1 MTYSSCDSPFVST
14 AWLFQRGIAGA
25 SAAFDGEDHY
35 DDGARHVYPAGLG
48 RDCWRVKEIL
58 DVGLNKE

>member
-1 MTYSSCDSPFVST
+1 MLVFKPGASVGVCR
-14 AWLFQRGIAGA
+14 RGGA
-25 SAAFDGEDHY
+25 SAAFDEEDHY